1 VSINISKQSDKV
13 YVIIHGYFGF
23 GNVGDEAILSV
34 IIDEFKKL
42 FKNVEFVVLSSNP
55 HRTMRIHSVKAIRER
70 LTSLDFWRHFLR
82 SHILVFAGGGRYG
95 YATWRRI
102 ALLTLLAKLLGKIV
116 IFKGVGVYP
125 YEWEGRPVI
134 SEKPVAFKGLTGLL
148 TRLAISKAFYISVRD
163 KYSYMVLRLTGVKRS
178 IAIEEDLAFRL
189 KLPDPSECR
198 ELVIK
203 YSIREGRVLGVNLRT
218 LDVETSEKVVN
229 YVVKLVRSFMEKGFD
244 EVVFIPFGFG
254 SFRGRFFDNDLIV
267 AFKLKRRIPNLIII
281 NEELN
286 PKEILCLFNYL
297 DYVVAMRHHAV
308 IFTLLA
314 KKPILALVYDTKT
327 LELLRMLSRDDINIT
342 LVLVN
347 NLM

>member
-1 VSINISKQSDKV
+1 MSNELNIV
-13 YVIIHGYFGF
+13 IHGYFGF

-34 IIDEFKKL
+34 LIEEFKAIFNKA
-42 FKNVEFVVLSSNP
+42 EFVVLSSNP
-55 HRTMRIHSVKAIRER
+55 QRTMKIHSVKAIRER
-70 LTSLDFWRHFLR
+70 LTSLGFWKHFLR

-95 YATWRRI
+95 YTTWRRI
-102 ALLTLLAKLLGKIV
+102 VLLALLAELLGKVV
-116 IFKGVGVYP
+116 IFRGVGVYP
-125 YEWEGRPVI
+125 YEWRGRPII
-134 SEKPVAFKGLTGLL
+134 SKRPVAFKGLTGLL
-148 TRLAISKAFYISVRD
+148 IRLALSKVSYISVRD

-189 KLPDPSECR
+189 KLPDPSECK
-198 ELVIK
+198 ELAIK
-203 YSIREGRVLGVNLRT
+203 YDIHEGRVLGVNLRT
-218 LDVETSEKVVN
+218 LDAETSEKVVN
-229 YVVKLVRSFMEKGFD
+229 YVVKLVRDFMEKGFD
-244 EVVFIPFGFG
+244 KVVFIPFGFG

-286 PKEILCLFNYL
+286 PKEILCSFNYL

-342 LVLVN
+342 LVLGISK
-347 NLM
+347 